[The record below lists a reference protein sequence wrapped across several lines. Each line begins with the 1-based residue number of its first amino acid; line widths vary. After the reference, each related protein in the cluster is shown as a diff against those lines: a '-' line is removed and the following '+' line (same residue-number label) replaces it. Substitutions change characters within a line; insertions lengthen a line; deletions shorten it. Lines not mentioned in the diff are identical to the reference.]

1 MHFFFYKMVY
11 YGKWDWYTVGF
22 VWQVYSVYIL
32 EEFLEKYLVQS
43 KLWMQI
49 RLIVDFQM
57 IWNFYSSS
65 NIVNEIIISF

>member
-1 MHFFFYKMVY
+1 MVY
-11 YGKWDWYTVGF
+11 CGKWDWYTVGF
-22 VWQVYSVYIL
+22 VWQVYSVYIF
-32 EEFLEKYLVQS
+32 EEFLEKYLVQL